1 MLLRHT
7 AKKTG
12 ISAERQAAIL
22 AIPCPATNVAA
33 MPAAFFN
40 HVQTWVF
47 DLDNTL
53 YPPHMGL
60 FDQID
65 KRMTAYIMAE
75 LGLDQPQANQMRH
88 DYWQRYGTTL
98 TGLMREHD
106 LDPEPYMVEVHDIDF
121 SVLAPDPDLRARIAA
136 LPGRKIVYTNG
147 SAPYAQRVL
156 EARGL
161 DGLFAALYGVE
172 HADYRPKPEADAFAQ
187 VFTLD
192 GMDPKAAAMFE
203 DDPRNLAA
211 PHAMGL
217 RTVHVAPNPDAAAH
231 IHHHTDDLAGFL
243 GKLTV

>member
-1 MLLRHT
+1 MWP
-7 AKKTG
+7 KKTAV
-12 ISAERQAAIL
+12 SRERQAAIL
-22 AIPCPATNVAA
+22 ASGRGAAIVLGMPATY
-33 MPAAFFN
+33 FS

-65 KRMTAYIMAE
+65 RRMTAYIMQA
-75 LGLDQPQANQMRH
+75 LGLDQAEANRLRH

-98 TGLMREHD
+98 AGLMREHD
-106 LDPEPYMVEVHDIDF
+106 LDPEPYMVAVHDIDF
-121 SVLAPDPDLRARIAA
+121 SVLSRDTELRARIDA

-172 HADYRPKPEADAFAQ
+172 HADYRPKPEADAFAT
-187 VFTLD
+187 VFARD
-192 GMDPKAAAMFE
+192 GLNPKAAAMFE
-203 DDPRNLAA
+203 DDTRNLAA

-217 RTVHVAPNPDAAAH
+217 RTVHVAPLPEEAPH
-231 IHHHTDDLAGFL
+231 IHHHTPDLSDFL
-243 GKLTV
+243 SKLTR